1 MADSTTSPTYPGV
14 YIHEIPSGV
23 RTISGV
29 ATSITAFVGP
39 ALKGVVDE
47 PVRITSFGDFER
59 KFGGLSYDHPLSYAV
74 YHFYQNGGKDALIV
88 RVVASDATTA
98 RYSVPAGTGS
108 TNFDFEAAS
117 PGSWGNQLKLTVD
130 HDVATTG
137 DFNLRVDELDGNGK
151 VIRSETHRNLSVKP
165 SSSRYVVRVL
175 EGSELVRVAST
186 MTVDATTA
194 IPDLVTDFLVS
205 VNATDGTS
213 GVSAAE
219 IEGNEANRTGIYALE
234 NADLFN
240 LLVIPPLSRDGD
252 STTCP
257 TYLSP
262 ALAYCKRRR
271 AVLLV
276 EPLSD
281 WADAADAESAIG
293 DTGTGLPALVD
304 ENAAIFF
311 PRFQAPDPLLD
322 GAVVDFAV
330 TGAVAGVIA
339 RTDATRGVWKA
350 PAGLDAKVV
359 GARGGSITLTDS
371 DSGLLNPLGINC
383 LRTFPLVGT
392 VVWGSR
398 TAEGADRLA
407 SEWKYL
413 PVRRLALFIEES
425 LYRGLQWAVFEPNDE
440 ALWSQ
445 IRLNVGSF
453 MHTLF
458 RQGAF
463 QGTSPADAYLVK
475 CDAETTTQDDIDR
488 GIVNVVV
495 GFAPLKPAEFVII
508 KLQQLA
514 GQAGA

>member
-1 MADSTTSPTYPGV
+1 MAVSPTYPGV
-14 YIHEIPSGV
+14 YIQEIPSGV

-29 ATSITAFVGP
+29 ATSITAFIGP
-39 ALKGVVDE
+39 ARKGEVDE
-47 PVRITSFGDFER
+47 PVRVSSFGDFER

-74 YHFYQNGGKDALIV
+74 YHYYQNGGKDALIV
-88 RVVASDATTA
+88 RVAAADAAAAAFAMPTSGA
-98 RYSVPAGTGS
+98 
-108 TNFDFEAAS
+108 NFDFVAAS
-117 PGSWGNQLKLTVD
+117 PGTWGDNLRLTVD
-130 HDVATTG
+130 HDTATAG
-137 DFNLRVDELDGNGK
+137 DFNLLVEELDEDGN
-151 VIRSETHRNLSVKP
+151 VSRSETFRNLSTTE
-165 SSSRYVVRVL
+165 SSSRYVTRVL

-186 MTVDATTA
+186 MTVTAATPIPTAADDFGPTTA
-194 IPDLVTDFLVS
+194 GS
-205 VNATDGTS
+205 DGT
-213 GVSAAE
+213 GVTATE
-219 IEGNEANRTGIYALE
+219 IQGVESDRTGLYALE

-240 LLVIPPLSRDGD
+240 LLVIPPLTRDGD
-252 STTCP
+252 STAYP
-257 TYLSP
+257 SYWSS
-262 ALAYCKRRR
+262 ALAYCKTRR

-281 WADAADAESAIG
+281 WDAASDAAAAIADAL
-293 DTGTGLPALVD
+293 TGLPDLSD

-339 RTDATRGVWKA
+339 RTDGNRGVWKA

-359 GARGGSITLTDS
+359 GSRGAAVTLTDS

-398 TAEGADRLA
+398 TTEGADRLA

-413 PVRRLALFIEES
+413 PVRRLALNIEES
-425 LYRGLQWAVFEPNDE
+425 LFRGLQWAVFEPNDE
-440 ALWSQ
+440 PLWSQ

-463 QGTSPADAYLVK
+463 QGSSPSDAYLVK
-475 CDAETTTQDDIDR
+475 CDSETTTQDDIDR